1 MPDRTLLQTPR
12 PLSPRLLTQRLLAL
26 FAAGV
31 LLFNFPLLRLWL
43 SEARVAGWPLLPA
56 ALFVAWALLIARLA
70 LWMERRSDA

>member
-1 MPDRTLLQTPR
+1 MPQRTP
-12 PLSPRLLTQRLLAL
+12 LLTHRLLAL

-43 SEARVAGWPLLPA
+43 SETRVAGWPLLPA

-70 LWMERRSDA
+70 LWMERRGDA